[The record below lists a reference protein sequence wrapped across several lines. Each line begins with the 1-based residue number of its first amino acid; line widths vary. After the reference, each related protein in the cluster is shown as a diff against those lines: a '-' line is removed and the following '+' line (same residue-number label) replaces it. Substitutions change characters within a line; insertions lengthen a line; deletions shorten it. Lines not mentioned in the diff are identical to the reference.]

1 MGTQQSPWPLLVK
14 AAQCHHIGFN
24 PLQLVKVR
32 VVNVPKVPRN
42 SKLLHTL
49 VLQAKQLQDRGQ

>member
-1 MGTQQSPWPLLVK
+1 MWTQQTPRPLLVK

-32 VVNVPKVPRN
+32 VVNVAKVPRN

-49 VLQAKQLQDRGQ
+49 VLQGKQLHS